1 MGRRGRLTCFWEAD
15 RFFDAKGA
23 GPGYILGE
31 VDSVLREPPVGTEVR
46 PVRLVG
52 RTGGLFV
59 LGLLFVFFTADRSFA
74 YAGFSRSYDLP
85 CAFCHIQWPKL
96 SDEGNFFRDRG
107 FMLSTTGTANGLD
120 LLFERPEAQSYF
132 PIGFHM
138 TMAYGGQAL
147 AGVATP
153 SQKTTLGN
161 QDSSK
166 ISPITLGGGGSPSSG
181 SWSNGAF
188 SPVPWTL
195 LSGGL
200 LSPSISFWAEPGVT
214 GPVVRTEEFSVES
227 LWVRFDAIGGSPLL
241 NLYAGDTSQDP
252 PFSSR
257 RALQK
262 GEGTPYLMYDYLP
275 GAPEVVTNSSMSSF
289 ASYGSLVLP
298 AYYDADRFQMK
309 NNHTS
314 LRYFGYFFENGCGSE
329 RSFSLDPCETRLSIS
344 LMPNSGLY
352 GNPDGAIFAQNAAA
366 SGIPGENNGLAVF
379 AHLTQSLGG
388 WGATNGERVGVF
400 ALVGESALSL
410 AGGSGASPNGVYHR
424 EGVDL
429 SFNPIPDG
437 GLNIFGAWEIAAD
450 PASALVAN
458 PALFGTGVGAV
469 SGLSYMS
476 WFVEADYQPSLPG
489 VAEETGSG
497 SDMLIVT
504 ANQVNML
511 NQPSFSGVSK
521 QLPGDFDNV
530 LAFGVAD
537 RYWLYGGDRTAISLF
552 AEWQWMLN
560 QGVGSFL
567 AKGGT
572 ALEGYGTATGAFAT
586 GGFSNVTSN
595 TVLAGIDF
603 SF

>member
-1 MGRRGRLTCFWEAD
+1 M
-15 RFFDAKGA
+15 
-23 GPGYILGE
+23 ILKICLSL
-31 VDSVLREPPVGTEVR
+31 VIVLFMV
-46 PVRLVG
+46 
-52 RTGGLFV
+52 
-59 LGLLFVFFTADRSFA
+59 SKSYA

-107 FMLSTTGTANGLD
+107 FMLSTTGVANGLD
-120 LLFERPEAQSYF
+120 LLFERPEAQNYF

-138 TMAYGGQAL
+138 TMAYGGQSL
-147 AGVATP
+147 VGVATP
-153 SQKTTLGN
+153 SRKATLGN

-166 ISPITLGGGGSPSSG
+166 ISPVTLGGNGAPSSS

-188 SPVPWTL
+188 SPDPWTV

-214 GPVVRTEEFSVES
+214 GPVLDKTAFSVES
-227 LWVRFDAIGGSPLL
+227 LWVRFDALFGTTLL
-241 NLYAGDTSQDP
+241 NLYAGDVSQDP

-262 GEGTPYLMYDYLP
+262 GEGTPYMMYDYLP
-275 GAPEVVTNSSMSSF
+275 GAPEIVTNSSMASF
-289 ASYGSLVLP
+289 ADYGSLVLP

-309 NNHTS
+309 NNHTA
-314 LRYFGYFFENGCGSE
+314 LRYFGYFFENGCGSDQ
-329 RSFSLDPCETRLSIS
+329 SFSADPCETRLSIS

-352 GNPDGAIFAQNAAA
+352 GNPDGAPFSSGAAA
-366 SGIPGENNGLAVF
+366 AGVPGENNGFAVF
-379 AHLTQSLGG
+379 AHLTQSFGG
-388 WGATNGERVGVF
+388 WGSTNGERIGLF

-410 AGGSGASPNGVYHR
+410 SGGGGASPDGIYHR

-429 SFNPIPDG
+429 SLNPIPDG
-437 GLNIFGAWEIAAD
+437 GLNIFGAWEIAVD

-458 PALFGTGVGAV
+458 PALFGAGVSAI

-476 WFVEADYQPSLPG
+476 WFVEADYEPTLPG
-489 VAEETGSG
+489 VVEETGSG
-497 SDMLIVT
+497 SDMIILT
-504 ANQVNML
+504 ANQVDML
-511 NQPSFSGVSK
+511 EQPTFSGVAQ
-521 QLPGDFDNV
+521 QLPGNFDNV
-530 LAFGVAD
+530 IEFGVAD

-560 QGVGSFL
+560 MGVGSFL
-567 AKGGT
+567 SKGGA
-572 ALEGYGTATGAFAT
+572 ALEGYGTAQGAFAS
-586 GGFSNVTSN
+586 GNFSNVTSN
-595 TVLAGIDF
+595 SVLAGVDF

>member
-1 MGRRGRLTCFWEAD
+1 M
-15 RFFDAKGA
+15 
-23 GPGYILGE
+23 
-31 VDSVLREPPVGTEVR
+31 R
-46 PVRLVG
+46 PVRLFTT
-52 RTGGLFV
+52 TGVV
-59 LGLLFVFFTADRSFA
+59 LKVIFPVIVLLLTASRSYG
-74 YAGFSRSYDLP
+74 YAGFSRNYDLP

-107 FMLSTTGTANGLD
+107 FMLSTTGVANGLD
-120 LLFERPEAQSYF
+120 LLFQRGEDRNYF
-132 PIGFHM
+132 PVGFHM

-147 AGVATP
+147 SGVASP
-153 SQKTTLGN
+153 SQKTTLAN
-161 QDSSK
+161 KDSSK
-166 ISPITLGGGGSPSSG
+166 ITPLTLGGNGSSSSG
-181 SWSNGAF
+181 SWANGAF
-188 SPVPWTL
+188 APDPWTL

-200 LSPSISFWAEPGVT
+200 LSPTISFWVAPGVT
-214 GPVVRTEEFSVES
+214 GPIAGKPAFSVES
-227 LWVRFDAIGGSPLL
+227 LWVRFDAILGTTLF

-262 GEGTPYLMYDYLP
+262 GEGTPYMMYDYLP
-275 GAPEVVTNSSMSSF
+275 GSPEVVTNSAMSSF
-289 ASYGSLVLP
+289 AAYGTLALP

-314 LRYFGYFFENGCGSE
+314 LRYFGYFFENGCGSDQ
-329 RSFSLDPCETRLSIS
+329 SFSLDPCETRLSVS

-352 GNPDGAIFAQNAAA
+352 GNPDGASTASQATAAGV
-366 SGIPGENNGLAVF
+366 SGANNGFALF
-379 AHLTQSLGG
+379 AHLTQSFGG

-400 ALVGESALSL
+400 ALAGESALSL
-410 AGGSGASPNGVYHR
+410 SGAAGASPNGIYHR

-429 SFNPIPDG
+429 SVNPIPDG
-437 GLNIFGAWEIAAD
+437 GLNVFGSLEVASD

-476 WFVEADYQPSLPG
+476 WFVEADYQPHIPG
-489 VAEETGSG
+489 ATEETGSG
-497 SDMLIVT
+497 SDMIILT

-511 NQPSFSGVSK
+511 SQPSFSGVSR
-521 QLPGDFDNV
+521 QLPGNFDNV

-537 RYWLYGGDRTAISLF
+537 RYWLYGGDRGALSLF

-560 QGVGSFL
+560 EGVGSLL

-572 ALEGYGTATGAFAT
+572 ALEGYGTALGSFSS
-586 GGFSNVTSN
+586 GGFSNATSN
-595 TVLAGIDF
+595 AILAGVDF

>member
-1 MGRRGRLTCFWEAD
+1 MDENDEDETSGNLVKRPRSLPRSP
-15 RFFDAKGA
+15 A
-23 GPGYILGE
+23 GT
-31 VDSVLREPPVGTEVR
+31 DVR
-46 PVRLVG
+46 PVRLFFGPAMVFKV
-52 RTGGLFV
+52 TLPV
-59 LGLLFVFFTADRSFA
+59 IILLLMAPRSYA

-107 FMLSTTGTANGLD
+107 FMLSTTGVANGLD
-120 LLFERPEAQSYF
+120 LLFERPEARNYF

-147 AGVATP
+147 SGTAAP

-161 QDSSK
+161 RDSSR
-166 ISPITLGGGGSPSSG
+166 ISPITLGGNGASSSG

-188 SPVPWTL
+188 SPAPWTL

-200 LSPSISFWAEPGVT
+200 LSPSISFWAQPGVT
-214 GPVVRTEEFSVES
+214 GPSAVKSGISVES
-227 LWVRFDAIGGSPLL
+227 LWVRFDAILGTTLL
-241 NLYAGDTSQDP
+241 TLYAGDSSQDP

-262 GEGTPYLMYDYLP
+262 GGGTPYMMYDYLP

-314 LRYFGYFFENGCGSE
+314 LRYFGYFFENGCGSDQ
-329 RSFSLDPCETRLSIS
+329 SFSLDPCETRLSIS

-352 GNPDGAIFAQNAAA
+352 GNPDGVGSSLNAAA
-366 SGIPGENNGLAVF
+366 AGIPGENNGFSLF
-379 AHLTQSLGG
+379 AHLTQSWGG

-410 AGGSGASPNGVYHR
+410 SGGSGASPNGIYHR

-429 SFNPIPDG
+429 SLNPIPDG
-437 GLNIFGAWEIAAD
+437 GLNIFGVWEIAAD

-458 PALFGTGVGAV
+458 PALFGSGVSAV

-476 WFVEADYQPSLPG
+476 WLVEADYQPHIPG
-489 VAEETGSG
+489 VVEETGSG
-497 SDMLIVT
+497 SDMIIVT

-511 NQPSFSGVSK
+511 DQPSFSGVSQ

-530 LAFGVAD
+530 LAFGAAD

-560 QGVGSFL
+560 VGVGSFL
-567 AKGGT
+567 SKGGA
-572 ALEGYGTATGAFAT
+572 ALEGYGTAQGAFGT